1 MRRGDK
7 ALATAVAVILTAGG
21 HADEIERNLEREPGW
36 ITVGAGFE
44 YSSGDYGSS
53 LGDTNDWYVPF
64 SVGYSYAN
72 WRFKLKVPYIVST
85 GPGNV
90 VSSGGERVVVDEV
103 SGDCLRSSDELE
115 GDDDGDDDETENES
129 ESDDCSVTTRTVV
142 NTPGTQTATRE
153 TVSGPGDV
161 TFAVS
166 YGFDPFAPGMPYVD
180 VGAKIKFPTADEDDG
195 LGTGAYDYTL
205 RVDLYEPIGK
215 FALLGGVG
223 YTFKGD
229 IEPGDGDSTG
239 LELNDILLGSFGA
252 EYRLTRVWLSG
263 ISVDYTQA
271 SSEFSEDAWDLTGYL
286 NWRSSDGL
294 SLTGT
299 LGTGFTNGS
308 PELVGGLSIIYGFY
322 SPF

>member
-1 MRRGDK
+1 MTRGNK
-7 ALATAVAVILTAGG
+7 ALAMAIAAVLTAGG
-21 HADEIERNLEREPGW
+21 HAEEIERNLEREPGW

-53 LGDTNDWYVPF
+53 LGDTNDWYMPF
-64 SVGYSYAN
+64 SVGYSYSN

-103 SGDCLRSSDELE
+103 SGDCLRSSDEDAE
-115 GDDDGDDDETENES
+115 SDDDDEAEAEIEN
-129 ESDDCSVTTRTVV
+129 DDCSVTTRTVV
-142 NTPGTQTATRE
+142 DTPGSQTASRE
-153 TVSGPGDV
+153 TVSGLGDV

-205 RVDLYEPIGK
+205 RMDLYEPIGK

-229 IEPGDGDSTG
+229 IEPSGDSAG
-239 LELNDILLGSFGA
+239 LVLDDIILGSLGA
-252 EYRLTRVWLSG
+252 EYRLTRAWLSG
-263 ISVDYTQA
+263 VSVDYTQA

-286 NWRSSDGL
+286 NWRSTEGL

-308 PELVGGLSIIYGFY
+308 AELVGGLSIIYGFN